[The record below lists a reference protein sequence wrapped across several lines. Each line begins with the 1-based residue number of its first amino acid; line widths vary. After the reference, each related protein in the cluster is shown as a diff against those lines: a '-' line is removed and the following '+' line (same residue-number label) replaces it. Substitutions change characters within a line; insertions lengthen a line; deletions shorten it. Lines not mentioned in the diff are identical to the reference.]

1 MPVWIPFVALVA
13 SAFAVAFL
21 LAAAVL
27 PGARRWWPLAWSAPR
42 CQAGCVALAMGA
54 FAAASVGFHHHVA
67 PRPAPVEELGL
78 AQTVAV
84 PGVVVRTD
92 QGTPIGVKRLSE
104 AVAPGA
110 VPDGY
115 KGRLIVAGGRDA
127 LSNCHGWVFTDGEF
141 CVDGTNVDDI
151 LRENGYTQVVD
162 PQPSDLIVYRD
173 GDGVPIHT
181 GLVQATGRNGFV
193 LVESKWGQLDVYW
206 HTPADQRYADHWEYW
221 RSPRAGHRLDVAI
234 GRSPAVENA
243 PPPPPSP

>member
-1 MPVWIPFVALVA
+1 MPVWIPLVALVA
-13 SAFAVAFL
+13 TGSAVAIL

-27 PGARRWWPLAWSAPR
+27 PGARRWWPVACSTPSCR
-42 CQAGCVALAMGA
+42 AGCVALAMGT
-54 FAAASVGFHHHVA
+54 FAATSVGFVRHVA
-67 PRPAPVEELGL
+67 PRPVPAEELGL
-78 AQTVAV
+78 AQTVTV

-141 CVDGTNVDDI
+141 CVDGTSVDDI

-221 RSPRAGHRLDVAI
+221 RSPRAGHRLDVEI
-234 GRSPAVENA
+234 GR
-243 PPPPPSP
+243 